1 MVQKG
6 IIIKGV
12 GSFYDVLTNDKVI
25 RCRLRGRLRLEG
37 IRPLVGDNV
46 LVRPATNVQEASIE
60 EILPRKNHMQRPTV
74 SNISNLIVI
83 LAAKKPSPD
92 LLLVDKLL
100 VYAEHL
106 NIKPILV
113 INKIDL
119 VQDEYL
125 NRLKKEFLNTGYPCY
140 PISVIDAHGVEEFK
154 KYLEGISVLAGQ
166 SGVGKSSIINALS
179 SSHKLETGEISKK
192 LNRGR
197 HTTRH
202 VELLIL
208 DDGGMIV
215 DTPGF
220 SQLSLLE
227 IPQEGLQD
235 KYPDFTF
242 HKSRCRFTG
251 CQHNQEP
258 DCAVRDAVEQGQIS
272 QGRYER
278 YLILLEDLAKQRR
291 Y

>member
-74 SNISNLIVI
+74 SNISNLIVV

-140 PISVIDAHGVEEFK
+140 PISVIDGHGVEEFK

-179 SSHKLETGEISKK
+179 SRHKLETGEISKK

-227 IPQEGLQD
+227 IPQEA
-235 KYPDFTF
+235 Y
-242 HKSRCRFTG
+242 RI
-251 CQHNQEP
+251 N
-258 DCAVRDAVEQGQIS
+258 I
-272 QGRYER
+272 
-278 YLILLEDLAKQRR
+278 LILLSIRVDAGLLVANTIKNQTVL
-291 Y
+291 